1 MRHPISPDAAF
12 SLRWTAFS
20 REAEVFLSA
29 NVPGLPERRFPF
41 PVQRLQKIRP
51 CLCENDIRLNDIVFK
66 KNGNRRKNDG
76 KTLEFLAS

>member
-1 MRHPISPDAAF
+1 MPLF
-12 SLRWTAFS
+12 SLRRTVFP

-51 CLCENDIRLNDIVFK
+51 CLCENDIHLNGIVFK
-66 KNGNRRKNDG
+66 KMEIAG
-76 KTLEFLAS
+76 KTSKKRLIFMQGEI